1 MSSQIKFGLKNDAKG
16 VYATLNR
23 KREFYLT
30 VQNYQGYHLPQ
41 VRVILTGPPEI
52 KMLIRVERYGG
63 IGNKHRKNRLFSIL
77 PRAEGVFN
85 LTATL
90 SSRGS
95 ILATIPIEVRVGNFR
110 APFKQMVQQTQP
122 VSTKPII
129 KIDCLFCGEKIESD
143 AKYCPVCGSKLE
155 ELQKEE
161 KKSKTCSSCGREL
174 PVDAKFCAKCGEKTS

>member
-1 MSSQIKFGLKNDAKG
+1 MSGQIKFGLKNDAKV
-16 VYATLNR
+16 VYGTLNR

-30 VQNYQGYHLPQ
+30 VQNHQGYHLPQ

-63 IGNKHRKNRLFSIL
+63 IGNNHKKSRLFSIL

-95 ILATIPIEVRVGNFR
+95 ILSTIPIEVRVGNFQV
-110 APFKQMVQQTQP
+110 PIKQMLQHAQP
-122 VSTKPII
+122 VSTLSIA
-129 KIDCLFCGEKIESD
+129 KIDCLFCGERIEGD
-143 AKYCPVCGSKLE
+143 AKFCPVCGSKLE

-161 KKSKTCSSCGREL
+161 KKSKICLSCGQEL
-174 PVDAKFCAKCGEKTS
+174 PLNAKFCAKCGEKTS